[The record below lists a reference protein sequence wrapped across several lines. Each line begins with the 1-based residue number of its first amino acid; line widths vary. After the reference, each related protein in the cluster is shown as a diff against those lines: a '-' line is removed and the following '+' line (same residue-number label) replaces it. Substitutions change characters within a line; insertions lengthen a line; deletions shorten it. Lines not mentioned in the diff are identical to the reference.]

1 MTTCVT
7 TLQKHNRPGI
17 CTGSGN
23 EDYLRA
29 ERRLGRDQ
37 DLVMEIEQE
46 FDIDVPINMLSDVD
60 TIEDVV
66 ELVGSRVKGR

>member
-1 MTTCVT
+1 
-7 TLQKHNRPGI
+7 
-17 CTGSGN
+17 
-23 EDYLRA
+23 
-29 ERRLGRDQ
+29 
-37 DLVMEIEQE
+37 MEIEQE